1 MTTYCTD
8 ADILLEDPDAQKY
21 LPKSEQGAGV
31 FTRIREQIKKRIDAG
46 LAART
51 PPIEPSDVDDTA
63 ILLDA
68 EVYGVLAELLFKSAS
83 KAGGDGTDWYTQEAM
98 RYQQMMQAKIEGP
111 ITTKTDTVVRVGSI
125 RLRRC

>member
-1 MTTYCTD
+1 MSYCTD

-21 LPKSEQGAGV
+21 LPKSEQGAGT
-31 FTRIREQIKKRIDAG
+31 FSRIRTQIEARINAD

-51 PPIEPSDVDDTA
+51 PPILPADIVDTA
-63 ILLDA
+63 ALKNA

-83 KAGGDGTDWYTQEAM
+83 KAGDGIDWYTQEAT
-98 RYQQMMQAKIEGP
+98 RYQQMMQAKLDGP
-111 ITTKTDTVVRVGSI
+111 ISTKGDTVTRVGSI